1 MLRGMMSLDLMFK
14 WRHPI
19 TGHLAF
25 AAYAGR
31 SADANATHAGRKAGI
46 DAITELRWI
55 TIATQP
61 GYTPL

>member
-1 MLRGMMSLDLMFK
+1 MFK
-14 WRHPI
+14 RRHPI

-25 AAYAGR
+25 AAHAGR
-31 SADANATHAGRKAGI
+31 AADANATHAGRKAGI